1 MQYHTYMKLKKVPK
15 LRQLAVQVLV
25 NRIKTILKFLR
36 GQAADRIVGRVMV
49 DVGKQDSLRE

>member
-1 MQYHTYMKLKKVPK
+1 MKFEKMPK

-25 NRIKTILKFLR
+25 NRIKTFLKFLW

-49 DVGKQDSLRE
+49 DVGKQNSLRE